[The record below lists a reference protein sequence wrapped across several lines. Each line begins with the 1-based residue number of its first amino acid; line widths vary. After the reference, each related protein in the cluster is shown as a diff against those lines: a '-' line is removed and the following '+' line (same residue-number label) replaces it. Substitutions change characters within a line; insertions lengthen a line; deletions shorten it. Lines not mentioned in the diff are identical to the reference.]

1 MQKPNLVIHLDALP
15 AHLWHAAKHL
25 VESALA
31 PLLLFYV
38 LFRFTGLT
46 GGLLAALAWGLAAVA
61 VRLVLRSPIP
71 TVLVFTTVLLVV
83 RTAIGFATGS
93 SFIYLLEPSVQN
105 FLFAIALIGS
115 LPFERTFLAKLADDF
130 CVFPPALTTNSRV
143 RRFFRRVSVL
153 WALVFTINGVTTLW
167 ALAEATLGGFVV
179 VATVGSFSLVGVA
192 AVASLLW
199 FRRELRV
206 AGIQLR
212 FGGRQHA
219 AASAA

>member
-1 MQKPNLVIHLDALP
+1 MHKPSLVIHLDALP

-38 LFRFTGLT
+38 VFHYTGLT
-46 GGLLAALAWGLAAVA
+46 GGLLAGLAWGLAAVA
-61 VRLVLRSPIP
+61 VRLALRLPVPSVL
-71 TVLVFTTVLLVV
+71 LFTTILLVV
-83 RTAIGFATGS
+83 RTIIGFATGS
-93 SFIYLLEPSVQN
+93 WFIYLLEPSVQN
-105 FLFAIALIGS
+105 FLFALVLLAT

-130 CVFPPALTTNSRV
+130 CVLPPALTSNSRV

-153 WALVFTINGVTTLW
+153 WALVFTVNGLTTLW
-167 ALAEATLGGFVV
+167 ALAEATLTRFVV
-179 VATVGSFSLVGVA
+179 VATAGSFSLVAIA

-212 FGGRQHA
+212 FGPRRA
-219 AASAA
+219 